1 MKVRLTETQ
10 VAKLIDEIKYT
21 PEQINAKIELAK
33 ELAKQYPNPHQFELK
48 HPNLWNFIRSRK
60 MVNDVFPNKKNYNFR
75 GYWTP
80 ETISK
85 EAEKYKSRGEFQDK
99 NQVAYNKAYK
109 LGILDQLFPE
119 TYGTKFNLEK
129 SLELGKKYKTPS
141 EFRINYPTAYKVV
154 RDAGLLKSLFPNFNG
169 KAGRYPNPKSK
180 YGEWSSKSTDELIQV
195 AKDTIK
201 SGKTISKDLYPV
213 YDNLRKRG
221 IDTKELTK
229 KSEDDIIQKIKK
241 NYDTPNDLAVRNPKL
256 YKILVNIPN
265 GIVRTFGDRYNIP
278 LDFSRKKQGNPNSEI
293 PNDVFIKKQK
303 DKDKLDD
310 DRRYKRGVMFTPVT
324 ENKS

>member
-80 ETISK
+80 ETVSK

-99 NQVAYNKAYK
+99 NQTAYNRANEFG
-109 LGILDQLFPE
+109 LISTLFPE
-119 TYGTKFNLEK
+119 TYGTKFSLEK
-129 SLELGKKYKTPS
+129 SLELGKQYKTAR
-141 EFRINYPTAYKVV
+141 EFRINHFTAYKVV
-154 RDAGLLKSLFPNFNG
+154 KDAGLLKKLFPDFT
-169 KAGRYPNPKSK
+169 GRGRKPNS
-180 YGEWSSKSTDELIQV
+180 GGWSSKSTDELIQI

-241 NYDTPNDLAVRNPKL
+241 NYDTPNDLAMRNPNL
-256 YKILVNIPN
+256 YKVLVDIPN

-278 LDFSRKKQGNPNSEI
+278 FDFSRKKQGNPNSEI

-303 DKDKLDD
+303 DMDKLDD

-324 ENKS
+324 ENKF

>member
-1 MKVRLTETQ
+1 MARGV
-10 VAKLIDEIKYT
+10 KYT
-21 PEQINAKIELAK
+21 PEEVNAKIELAK

-48 HPNLWNFIRSRK
+48 HPNLWHFIRSKK

-75 GYWTP
+75 GYWTVD
-80 ETISK
+80 TVTK
-85 EAEKYKSRGEFQDK
+85 EAEKYKTRSEFQNK
-99 NQVAYNKAYK
+99 NQTAYNKAVT

-119 TYGTKFNLEK
+119 TYVTKYNLKK
-129 SLELGKKYKTPS
+129 SLELGKKYKTHG
-141 EFRINYPTAYKVV
+141 EFRINYPTAYNVV
-154 RDAGLLKSLFPNFNG
+154 KDAGLLKSLFPNYHG
-169 KAGRYPNPKSK
+169 RGRYPYSK
-180 YGEWSSKSTDELIQV
+180 YGEWSSKSTDELIQI

-229 KSEDDIIQKIKK
+229 KSEDDIIQNIKK
-241 NYDTPNDLAVRNPKL
+241 NFDIPYDLSVRNPNL
-256 YKILVNIPN
+256 YKVLLDIPN
-265 GIVRTFGDRYNIP
+265 GIVRAFGDRYNIP
-278 LDFSRKKQGNPNSEI
+278 NYDFSKKKQGNPNSEI

-303 DKDKLDD
+303 DMDKLDD

>member
-48 HPNLWNFIRSRK
+48 HPNLWNFIKSRK
-60 MVNDVFPNKKNYNFR
+60 MVDVVFPNKKNYNFR

-85 EAEKYKSRGEFQDK
+85 EAEKYKTRSEFQDK
-99 NQVAYNKAYK
+99 NQTAYNKAYR

-119 TYGTKFNLEK
+119 TYVTKFSLEK
-129 SLELGKKYKTPS
+129 SLELGKQYKTAR
-141 EFRINYPTAYKVV
+141 EFIINHFTAYKVV
-154 RDAGLLKSLFPNFNG
+154 KDAGLLKKLFPDFT
-169 KAGRYPNPKSK
+169 GRGRKPNS
-180 YGEWSSKSTDELIQV
+180 GGWSSKSTDELIQI

-201 SGKTISKDLYPV
+201 SGKTITKDLYPV

-229 KSEDDIIQKIKK
+229 KSEDDIMQKIKK

-303 DKDKLDD
+303 DMDKLDD